1 MYADGGC
8 LFRRRFEGSVVGVIE
23 SNEVDEYR
31 ARAYQAEDQLD
42 LVAGIVGDTLAKLAI
57 GVYSEELH
65 GSLREILE
73 EIEGVV

>member
-1 MYADGGC
+1 M
-8 LFRRRFEGSVVGVIE
+8 IE

-31 ARAYQAEDQLD
+31 ARAYQAEAQLY
-42 LVAGIVGDTLAKLAI
+42 LVAEIVGDTLAKLAI

-73 EIEGVV
+73 EIEGALYE